1 MNTNVKHSSDI
12 LFAGNKSK
20 DNHFEAQL
28 RRFREFL
35 IENTVTCTMAC
46 EALGI
51 PQKNATWYKRQLED
65 GELLVEVFKAPC
77 KHTNRMAA
85 YLSTNPTIVKEVV
98 FKTRNQLKLFSND
111 D

>member
-1 MNTNVKHSSDI
+1 MKKGEFQSLTAKGDLH
-12 LFAGNKSK
+12 GK
-20 DNHFEAQL
+20 DTYFQAQL

-35 IENTVTCTMAC
+35 NENTVTCTMAC
-46 EALGI
+46 ETLGI

-65 GELLVEVFKAPC
+65 SGQLVEVFNAKC

-85 YLSTNPTIVKEVV
+85 YLSANPTIIKEVV
-98 FKTRNQLKLFSND
+98 SKSRNQFKLFGND

>member
-35 IENTVTCTMAC
+35 KENTATCTMVC
-46 EALGI
+46 DTLGI

-65 GELLVEVFKAPC
+65 SGLLVEVFKAPC
-77 KHTNRMAA
+77 KHTNRIAS
-85 YLSTNPTIVKEVV
+85 YLSTNPTIIQEVTKKE
-98 FKTRNQLKLFSND
+98 NQLTLFER
-111 D
+111 

>member
-35 IENTVTCTMAC
+35 KENTVTCTMAC
-46 EALGI
+46 ESLGI

-65 GELLVEVFKAPC
+65 SGQLVEVRKAPC
-77 KHTNRMAA
+77 KKTNRIAA
-85 YLSTNPTIVKEVV
+85 YLSTNPTIIKEVIA
-98 FKTRNQLKLFSND
+98 KSKNQLTLFEK
-111 D
+111 